1 MARFESIGF
10 LSRWDICQ
18 KGKTESIDRSF
29 DPPIWVRPNGTGGVR

>member
-29 DPPIWVRPNGTGGVR
+29 DCPRWVRPNGTGGVR

>member
-1 MARFESIGF
+1 MVRSESIGF
-10 LSRWDICQ
+10 LSQWEICQ